1 MNEQSPDTYYMIE
14 TEFNLD
20 GKSQTELHQETS
32 RPWAIASAN
41 LKLELAKDYFKKQ
54 NLPYD
59 SYITKRNKDTDT
71 QIITV
76 FSSKSDNYIVIR
88 FYTQP
93 IEELMNS

>member
-1 MNEQSPDTYYMIE
+1 MNTQMPDTYYMIE
-14 TEFNLD
+14 TEYHLD

-32 RPWAIASAN
+32 RPWAIVSAN

-59 SYITKRNKDTDT
+59 SYITKQDKDKDT

-76 FSSKSDNYIVIR
+76 FSTQSDNYIVIR
-88 FYTQP
+88 LYTQP
-93 IEELMNS
+93 IEELMNN

>member
-1 MNEQSPDTYYMIE
+1 MSKQSPDTYYMIE

-59 SYITKRNKDTDT
+59 SYITKRDKDTDA

-76 FSSKSDNYIVIR
+76 FSNKSDNYIVIR
-88 FYTQP
+88 VYTQP
-93 IEELMNS
+93 IEELMNN

>member
-1 MNEQSPDTYYMIE
+1 MNDQSPDKYYMIE
-14 TEFNLD
+14 TEFNFN

-54 NLPYD
+54 NLPYN
-59 SYITKRNKDTDT
+59 SYITKQDKDTDT

-76 FSSKSDNYIVIR
+76 FSNKSDNYIVIR
-88 FYTQP
+88 LYTQP
-93 IEELMNS
+93 IEELMSN

>member
-1 MNEQSPDTYYMIE
+1 MSKQSPDTYYMIE

-32 RPWAIASAN
+32 RPWAILSAN

-59 SYITKRNKDTDT
+59 SYITKQDKDTDT

-76 FSSKSDNYIVIR
+76 FSTQSDNYIVIR
-88 FYTQP
+88 LYTQP
-93 IEELMNS
+93 IEELMSN

>member
-1 MNEQSPDTYYMIE
+1 MNKQLPDKYYMIE

-20 GKSQTELHQETS
+20 GNSQTELHQETS

-59 SYITKRNKDTDT
+59 SYITKKDTDT

-76 FSSKSDNYIVIR
+76 FSNKSDNYIVIR
-88 FYTQP
+88 LYTQP
-93 IEELMNS
+93 IKELMNN

>member
-1 MNEQSPDTYYMIE
+1 MSKQSPDTYYMIE

-20 GKSQTELHQETS
+20 GKIQTELHQETS

-59 SYITKRNKDTDT
+59 SYITKRDKDTDA

-76 FSSKSDNYIVIR
+76 FSNKSDNYIVIR
-88 FYTQP
+88 VYTQS
-93 IEELMNS
+93 IKELMNN

>member
-1 MNEQSPDTYYMIE
+1 MNKQLPDTYYMIE

-20 GKSQTELHQETS
+20 DKRQTELHQETS

-76 FSSKSDNYIVIR
+76 FSNKSDNYIVIR
-88 FYTQP
+88 VYTQS
-93 IEELMNS
+93 IKELMNN

>member
-1 MNEQSPDTYYMIE
+1 MSKQSPDTYYMIE

-59 SYITKRNKDTDT
+59 SYITKKDKDTDT

-76 FSSKSDNYIVIR
+76 FSTQSDNYIVIR
-88 FYTQP
+88 LYTQP
-93 IEELMNS
+93 IEELMSN

>member
-1 MNEQSPDTYYMIE
+1 MSKQSPDTYYMIE

-59 SYITKRNKDTDT
+59 SYITKKDTDT

-76 FSSKSDNYIVIR
+76 FSNKSNNYIVIR
-88 FYTQP
+88 LYTQP
-93 IEELMNS
+93 IKELMNN

>member
-1 MNEQSPDTYYMIE
+1 MNKQPPDTYYMIE

-76 FSSKSDNYIVIR
+76 FSNKSDNYIVIR
-88 FYTQP
+88 VYTQS
-93 IEELMNS
+93 IKELMNN

>member
-1 MNEQSPDTYYMIE
+1 MNTQMPDTYYMIE
-14 TEFNLD
+14 TEYNLD

-59 SYITKRNKDTDT
+59 SYITKQDKDTDT

-76 FSSKSDNYIVIR
+76 FSTQSDNYIVIR
-88 FYTQP
+88 LYTQP
-93 IEELMNS
+93 IEELMSN

>member
-1 MNEQSPDTYYMIE
+1 MNGQLLDKYYMIE
-14 TEFNLD
+14 TEYNLD

-59 SYITKRNKDTDT
+59 SYITKQDKDTDT

-76 FSSKSDNYIVIR
+76 FSTQSDNYIVIR
-88 FYTQP
+88 LYTQP
-93 IEELMNS
+93 IEELMNN

>member
-1 MNEQSPDTYYMIE
+1 MNKQLPDTYYMIE
-14 TEFNLD
+14 TEYNLD

-59 SYITKRNKDTDT
+59 SYVTKQDKDTDT

-76 FSSKSDNYIVIR
+76 FSTQSDNYIVIR
-88 FYTQP
+88 LYTQP
-93 IEELMNS
+93 IEELMNN

>member
-1 MNEQSPDTYYMIE
+1 MSKQSPDTYYMIE

-20 GKSQTELHQETS
+20 GKRQTELHQETN
-32 RPWAIASAN
+32 RAWAIASAN

-59 SYITKRNKDTDT
+59 SYITKCDKGKDT

-76 FSSKSDNYIVIR
+76 FSTQSDNYIVIR
-88 FYTQP
+88 LYTQP
-93 IEELMNS
+93 IEELMSN

>member
-1 MNEQSPDTYYMIE
+1 MNKQLPDTYYMIE

-76 FSSKSDNYIVIR
+76 FSNKSDNYIVIR
-88 FYTQP
+88 VYTQS
-93 IEELMNS
+93 IKELMNN

>member
-1 MNEQSPDTYYMIE
+1 MSKQLPDTYYMIE

-76 FSSKSDNYIVIR
+76 FSNKSDNYIVIR
-88 FYTQP
+88 VYTQS
-93 IEELMNS
+93 IKELMNN

>member
-1 MNEQSPDTYYMIE
+1 MNDQLPDKYYMIE
-14 TEFNLD
+14 TEYNLD
-20 GKSQTELHQETS
+20 GKRQTELHQETS

-54 NLPYD
+54 SLPYD
-59 SYITKRNKDTDT
+59 SYITKQDKDTDT

-88 FYTQP
+88 LYTQP
-93 IEELMNS
+93 IEELMNN

>member
-1 MNEQSPDTYYMIE
+1 MNTQMPDTYYMIE
-14 TEFNLD
+14 TEYNLD

-59 SYITKRNKDTDT
+59 SYITKQDKNTDT

-76 FSSKSDNYIVIR
+76 FSTQSDNYIVIR
-88 FYTQP
+88 LYTQP
-93 IEELMNS
+93 IEELMNN

>member
-1 MNEQSPDTYYMIE
+1 MNKQLPDTYYMIE
-14 TEFNLD
+14 TEYNLD

-59 SYITKRNKDTDT
+59 SYITKQDKDTDT

-76 FSSKSDNYIVIR
+76 FSTQSDNYIVIR
-88 FYTQP
+88 LYTQP
-93 IEELMNS
+93 IEELMNN

>member
-1 MNEQSPDTYYMIE
+1 MNTQMPDTYYMIE
-14 TEFNLD
+14 TEYNLD
-20 GKSQTELHQETS
+20 GKNQTELHQETS

-59 SYITKRNKDTDT
+59 SYITKQDKDTDT

-88 FYTQP
+88 LYTQP
-93 IEELMNS
+93 IEELMNN

>member
-1 MNEQSPDTYYMIE
+1 MNEQSPDKYYMIE

-20 GKSQTELHQETS
+20 GKRQTELHQETS

-59 SYITKRNKDTDT
+59 SYITKCDNGKDT

-76 FSSKSDNYIVIR
+76 FSNKSDNYIVIR
-88 FYTQP
+88 LYTQP
-93 IEELMNS
+93 IEELMNN

>member
-1 MNEQSPDTYYMIE
+1 MSKQSPDTYYMIE

-20 GKSQTELHQETS
+20 GKRQTELHQETS

-59 SYITKRNKDTDT
+59 SYITKCDKDKDT

-76 FSSKSDNYIVIR
+76 FSSKSNNYIVIR
-88 FYTQP
+88 LYTQP
-93 IEELMNS
+93 IKELMNN

>member
-1 MNEQSPDTYYMIE
+1 MNKQLPDTYYMIE
-14 TEFNLD
+14 TEYNLD

-59 SYITKRNKDTDT
+59 SYITKQDKDTDT

-76 FSSKSDNYIVIR
+76 FSTQSDNYIVIR
-88 FYTQP
+88 LYTQP
-93 IEELMNS
+93 IEELMSN

>member
-1 MNEQSPDTYYMIE
+1 MNTQMPDTYYIIE
-14 TEFNLD
+14 TEYNLN
-20 GKSQTELHQETS
+20 GRRQTELHQETS

-59 SYITKRNKDTDT
+59 SYITKQDKDTDT

-76 FSSKSDNYIVIR
+76 FSDKSDNYIVIR
-88 FYTQP
+88 LYTQP
-93 IEELMNS
+93 IKELMNN